1 MREREREKK
10 FLSPHILVLVVVVF
24 VVAIDFLTNDLFPFF
39 VCVCNLYR

>member
-1 MREREREKK
+1 MREREKTSLLISWLL
-10 FLSPHILVLVVVVF
+10 FVVVF